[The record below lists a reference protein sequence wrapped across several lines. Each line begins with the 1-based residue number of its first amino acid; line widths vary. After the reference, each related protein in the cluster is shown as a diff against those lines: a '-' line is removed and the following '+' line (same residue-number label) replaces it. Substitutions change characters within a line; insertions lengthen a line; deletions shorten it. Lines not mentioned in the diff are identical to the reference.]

1 MATKS
6 HFREDFAMSHYPTPR
21 EKTKRAFG
29 AYMDVLETAEW
40 LKGELHGPLLLYD
53 LSMGDFR
60 LLELLY
66 REGALFVPDIARR
79 RRLHRQAVD
88 VIIKRLSRRGF
99 VRRAIVKL
107 PPVEFQ
113 RAHVPASKR
122 DERREG
128 IRTSVVGLTK
138 TGKKFI
144 SDVLPNHTKVVKALM
159 RALDGR
165 DQDTLSRLCRK
176 LRAGNPVRY
185 FAELTHEYVDDD
197 ED

>member
-1 MATKS
+1 MP
-6 HFREDFAMSHYPTPR
+6 HYPTR
-21 EKTKRAFG
+21 KERARRAFR
-29 AYMDVLETAEW
+29 AYIDVLETAEW
-40 LKGELHGPLLLYD
+40 LKGELYGPLLLYD

-79 RRLHRQAVD
+79 RGLHRQAVD
-88 VIIKRLSRRGF
+88 VTIARLSKRGF

-107 PPVEFQ
+107 PPVDPQ

-122 DERREG
+122 DEPREG

-138 TGKKFI
+138 PGKKFI

-165 DQDTLSRLCRK
+165 EQDTLSHLCRK
-176 LRAGNPVRY
+176 LRAGNLVRY
-185 FAELTHEYVDDD
+185 FAELTHEDVDDD